1 MYLLKDISV
10 CLGEKYDDKHVCA
23 NFGYD
28 LQYVSTIQ
36 CTSLNFPLILSQA
49 LLVWTYVG
57 NGFVATQE

>member
-28 LQYVSTIQ
+28 LQYVS
-36 CTSLNFPLILSQA
+36 NMH
-49 LLVWTYVG
+49 LLKFSVSIKPGSFSVDICR
-57 NGFVATQE
+57 